1 MQLFLEVLNDV
12 LEFRE
17 IFRGRLDQGLVS
29 FQHRL
34 RPSGAVFF
42 QRYWK
47 SLPVLFYGAHAYVEK
62 LVQPQ
67 ATQRFRVPLIEIN
80 DRQTAFAQLAKPER
94 DSSERA
100 NKRRIHHRTIAQ
112 IDDELAGTA
121 MDHLLGKVSQSR
133 AVCGRTVS
141 LHPNPNDAIRTT
153 YQYFR
158 SRFHRFVSRGPLLQP
173 QGKQHFCFL
182 AQVSDDLPNGSG
194 RQLDQRRSRQDM
206 IAQNAPRVL
215 QNIHNLYLVVIGQM
229 VFADGAEVGDGSS
242 RTGPFIHDVQ
252 PENERPFFLRSSRLF
267 VTKRNHCPP
276 PFGDLGAGVVFFPAP
291 WELSDLFLKIF
302 PLGLCS
308 SSFLRL
314 ASARI
319 TNRNRKRPPRPILAP
334 PFIPHVT

>member
-67 ATQRFRVPLIEIN
+67 ATQRFRVSLIEID
-80 DRQTAFAQLAKPER
+80 DRQTAFTQLAKPQR

-100 NKRRIHHRTIAQ
+100 HKRRINHRTITQ
-112 IDDELAGTA
+112 IDDELAGIA

-141 LHPNPNDAIRTT
+141 LHPKTMRSAQLTNISDPGFIALSHVARCCSPKAPNTFA
-153 YQYFR
+153 
-158 SRFHRFVSRGPLLQP
+158 SSPP
-173 QGKQHFCFL
+173 
-182 AQVSDDLPNGSG
+182 SP
-194 RQLDQRRSRQDM
+194 M
-206 IAQNAPRVL
+206 I
-215 QNIHNLYLVVIGQM
+215 
-229 VFADGAEVGDGSS
+229 F
-242 RTGPFIHDVQ
+242 RTGA
-252 PENERPFFLRSSRLF
+252 
-267 VTKRNHCPP
+267 
-276 PFGDLGAGVVFFPAP
+276 GDSLINVGV
-291 WELSDLFLKIF
+291 
-302 PLGLCS
+302 
-308 SSFLRL
+308 
-314 ASARI
+314 ARI
-319 TNRNRKRPPRPILAP
+319 
-334 PFIPHVT
+334 

>member
-17 IFRGRLDQGLVS
+17 IFRGRFDQGLVS

-67 ATQRFRVPLIEIN
+67 ATQRFRVSLIEID
-80 DRQTAFAQLAKPER
+80 DRQTAFAQLAEPQR

-100 NKRRIHHRTIAQ
+100 HKRRIHHWTITQ
-112 IDDELAGTA
+112 IDDELAGIA

-173 QGKQHFCFL
+173 QSKQHFCFL

-194 RQLDQRRSRQDM
+194 RQLDQTSESSGYDRSKRAAGPAEDPQSLFGGY
-206 IAQNAPRVL
+206 R
-215 QNIHNLYLVVIGQM
+215 
-229 VFADGAEVGDGSS
+229 AD
-242 RTGPFIHDVQ
+242 Q
-252 PENERPFFLRSSRLF
+252 
-267 VTKRNHCPP
+267 
-276 PFGDLGAGVVFFPAP
+276 
-291 WELSDLFLKIF
+291 
-302 PLGLCS
+302 
-308 SSFLRL
+308 
-314 ASARI
+314 ASEQQSG
-319 TNRNRKRPPRPILAP
+319 
-334 PFIPHVT
+334 

>member
-47 SLPVLFYGAHAYVEK
+47 SLPVVFYGAHAYVEK

-67 ATQRFRVPLIEIN
+67 ATQRFRVSLIEID
-80 DRQTAFAQLAKPER
+80 DRQTAFTQLAKPQR

-100 NKRRIHHRTIAQ
+100 HKRRIHHRTITQ
-112 IDDELAGTA
+112 IDDELAGIA

-158 SRFHRFVSRGPLLQP
+158 SRFQLLCLTWSVAAAPKQATLLLPGP
-173 QGKQHFCFL
+173 G
-182 AQVSDDLPNGSG
+182 
-194 RQLDQRRSRQDM
+194 
-206 IAQNAPRVL
+206 
-215 QNIHNLYLVVIGQM
+215 
-229 VFADGAEVGDGSS
+229 
-242 RTGPFIHDVQ
+242 
-252 PENERPFFLRSSRLF
+252 LR
-267 VTKRNHCPP
+267 
-276 PFGDLGAGVVFFPAP
+276 
-291 WELSDLFLKIF
+291 
-302 PLGLCS
+302 
-308 SSFLRL
+308 
-314 ASARI
+314 
-319 TNRNRKRPPRPILAP
+319 
-334 PFIPHVT
+334 